1 MPQPRFI
8 TLIVVACL
16 ATLAAA
22 AEEAPQPERDLTD
35 RQRQLGLES
44 FDYVWNTVREKHWD
58 PKLGGLDWEAVGE
71 ELRPRVEQATSV
83 AEARDAMQAM
93 LERLEQSHFAIIP
106 GEVYEAFNLPDG
118 EGSRDGTTGIDARVV
133 DGRAVV
139 SSVLDGSP
147 AAEMGVRTGWAIVR
161 IGEDDIAPKL
171 EMVAAEFQDSTYR
184 DFVLATV
191 VLGRLT
197 GRVGE
202 RITVQFLDGGDR
214 TVERELT
221 LAPQRGRKVQLGHLP
236 AIHVWIEAGTIDE
249 NVGRVAFNMFIDPAH
264 LMPIF
269 NEAMTD
275 FMDAEGIVI
284 DIRGNPGGSPAMA
297 MGMAGWMV
305 EEKHRY
311 LGTMYTRDNELKLV
325 VFPRPTAY
333 RGPVAVLVDGL
344 SGSCA
349 EVFAG
354 GLQDLGR
361 ARVFGTRTMGAV
373 LLSAIERLPNGD
385 GFQYAS
391 ANYVSAGGEAL
402 EGAGVVPDVEV
413 APTREALLQSR
424 DPVLEAAVAWIRE
437 QRELSTSFSMEVNE
451 Q

>member
-1 MPQPRFI
+1 
-8 TLIVVACL
+8 
-16 ATLAAA
+16 
-22 AEEAPQPERDLTD
+22 
-35 RQRQLGLES
+35 
-44 FDYVWNTVREKHWD
+44 
-58 PKLGGLDWEAVGE
+58 
-71 ELRPRVEQATSV
+71 
-83 AEARDAMQAM
+83 
-93 LERLEQSHFAIIP
+93 
-106 GEVYEAFNLPDG
+106 
-118 EGSRDGTTGIDARVV
+118 
-133 DGRAVV
+133 
-139 SSVLDGSP
+139 
-147 AAEMGVRTGWAIVR
+147 
-161 IGEDDIAPKL
+161 
-171 EMVAAEFQDSTYR
+171 
-184 DFVLATV
+184 
-191 VLGRLT
+191 
-197 GRVGE
+197 
-202 RITVQFLDGGDR
+202 VQFLDGGDR

-361 ARVFGTRTMGAV
+361 ARVFG
-373 LLSAIERLPNGD
+373 
-385 GFQYAS
+385 YAS